1 MRYYSSSYRWS
12 GGIFTPMV
20 KILLLANVGVFILEQ
35 MVGYKLITL
44 FGLAPQLVI
53 KKGYFWQVG
62 TYMFLHDLRL
72 IFHILLNMFILWM
85 FGCEIER
92 AWGSKEFL
100 KYYFLCGIGAGV
112 FTLVLSWN
120 SLVPTIGAS
129 GAIFGILV
137 AYAMMFPDRL
147 IYVYF
152 LFPVKAKYL
161 VAFFAVLEFWASLS
175 HTADGIGHFA
185 HLGGMV
191 IGFLY
196 IKADWRTRNLFTF
209 FKNYRYKR
217 MMTKLQKKRA
227 EKEKLMEKV
236 DQILDKINRVGLEK
250 LTKEEKKIL
259 DQASHLL
266 SENQESKIG

>member
-1 MRYYSSSYRWS
+1 MRYYSSSYSW
-12 GGIFTPMV
+12 GGGMLTPVV
-20 KILLLANVGVFILEQ
+20 KILLLANLGVFILQ
-35 MVGYKLITL
+35 HLVGYQLITW
-44 FGLAPQLVI
+44 FGMVPHLVI
-53 KKGYFWQVG
+53 NKGWLWQVG
-62 TYMFLHDLRL
+62 SYMFLHGGL
-72 IFHILLNMFILWM
+72 FHILFNMFVLWM

-92 AWGSKEFL
+92 AWGPKEFL
-100 KYYFLCGIGAGV
+100 KYYLLCGIGAGI
-112 FTLVLSWN
+112 FTVLLSWN
-120 SLVPTIGAS
+120 SIVPTIGAS

-161 VAFFAVLEFWASLS
+161 VIFFAVIEFVASLR
-175 HTADGIGHFA
+175 HTSDGIGHFA

-217 MMTKLQKKRA
+217 MMKQLEKKRA
-227 EKEKLMEKV
+227 DKEKLMERV
-236 DQILDKINRVGLEK
+236 DQILDKISRVGMEN
-250 LTKEEKKIL
+250 LTKEEKRIL
-259 DQASHLL
+259 EEASHAL
-266 SENQESKIG
+266 SENQESKLG

>member
-1 MRYYSSSYRWS
+1 
-12 GGIFTPMV
+12 MV
-20 KILLLANVGVFILEQ
+20 KLLLLANLGVFILQ
-35 MVGYKLITL
+35 QLVGYKLVTW
-44 FGLAPQLVI
+44 FGLVPHLVVT
-53 KKGYFWQVG
+53 KGWLWQIG
-62 TYMFLHDLRL
+62 SYMFLHGSL
-72 IFHILLNMFILWM
+72 FHILFNLLALWM
-85 FGCEIER
+85 FGCELER
-92 AWGSKEFL
+92 AWGSGEFL
-100 KYYFLCGIGAGV
+100 KYYLICGLGAGV
-112 FTLVLSWN
+112 FTLVLTWN
-120 SLVPTIGAS
+120 SIVPTIGAS

-161 VAFFAVLEFWASLS
+161 VIFFAMIEFWASLS
-175 HTADGIGHFA
+175 HTSDGIGHFA
-185 HLGGMV
+185 HLGGML

-217 MMTKLQKKRA
+217 MMKQLQKKRA

-236 DQILDKINRVGLEK
+236 DQILDKINRVGIEN

-259 DQASHLL
+259 EEASHLL
-266 SENQESKIG
+266 SENQESKIP

>member
-1 MRYYSSSYRWS
+1 MRYSSSYSW
-12 GGIFTPMV
+12 GAGVFTPMV
-20 KILLLANVGVFILEQ
+20 KFLLLANLGVFILQ
-35 MVGYKLITL
+35 QIVGYKLITL
-44 FGLAPQLVI
+44 FGLAPQLVL
-53 KKGYFWQVG
+53 KKGYIWQLA
-62 TYMFLHDLRL
+62 TYMFLHDPSL

-85 FGCEIER
+85 FGCELER
-92 AWGSKEFL
+92 AWGSREFL
-100 KYYFLCGIGAGV
+100 KYYLICGLGAGV
-112 FTLVLSWN
+112 LTVVLSWN
-120 SLVPTIGAS
+120 SIVPTIGAS

-161 VAFFAVLEFWASLS
+161 VIFFAVIEFLASLR
-175 HTADGIGHFA
+175 HTSDGIGHFA
-185 HLGGMV
+185 HLGGML

-217 MMTKLQKKRA
+217 MMKQLQKKRA
-227 EKEKLMEKV
+227 EKERLMEKV
-236 DQILDKINRVGLEK
+236 DQILDKINRVGIEN

-259 DQASHLL
+259 EEASHLL
-266 SENQESKIG
+266 SENQESKIP